1 MPENLSRQDYNLVKR
16 PQHCSARTCAPIS
29 RGLVERLPDGADLPQ
44 YARGWYMPCLSGPH
58 RSTAVHSG
66 LAQDADDAV
75 GVEASHPTEE
85 ET

>member
-1 MPENLSRQDYNLVKR
+1 
-16 PQHCSARTCAPIS
+16 
-29 RGLVERLPDGADLPQ
+29 
-44 YARGWYMPCLSGPH
+44 MPCLSGPH